1 MRGEGRERETGRR
14 EGGKDAPLWPSST
27 QRMWILQ
34 TNQQFSDFT
43 LGKDSARPSVCIHA
57 VKKKKNKERNYGN
70 LTFAVFVPG
79 FKCEQFPSS
88 PLASAKLCRP
98 LEEEVTFLASF
109 RRPCSH
115 MV

>member
-1 MRGEGRERETGRR
+1 MAEQHPEDVDPANKSTVLRFHP
-14 EGGKDAPLWPSST
+14 GKRLSE
-27 QRMWILQ
+27 
-34 TNQQFSDFT
+34 
-43 LGKDSARPSVCIHA
+43 A
-57 VKKKKNKERNYGN
+57 VRLHSRSKKKKKNKERNYGN